1 MSRSLRAHGAVLS
14 LAFLAGCT
22 GEVDGTGG
30 SASAAG
36 TSSSTGGGSSATGGA
51 AGTSAGKGGGN
62 TGGTGATTGG
72 NSGSAGVGGSVDD
85 ICEQNMGVLRVGRTR
100 LRRLTRSQ
108 LDNTLRDLVGATGN
122 PSNAIAPDEQ
132 IGPFYSNAIA
142 PVTNLIVQQHQELA
156 ARVATSVV
164 SRMSQISP
172 CDLATGEACAREFI
186 ADFGKK
192 AYRRPLEGA
201 EVDAYVT
208 LFNLGV
214 TNGGASN
221 GFRLVVE
228 AMLQAPSFL
237 YHADLGEQATPTE
250 TPVALKPYE
259 LASRL
264 SYFLWNSM
272 PDDALFA
279 LAESGEITERATLG
293 SEVDRMLA
301 DDKALDAIPMFHLQW
316 LGVSEKEDTDVER
329 ARRAEMTR
337 FSDFVVRQ
345 GDGLLSTLFTANFS
359 FPEGPLFDIYG
370 VSEPGGFAVG
380 DQVTMPA
387 ERSGL
392 LTLAAFLG
400 THAHGADSSVVHR
413 GIAVRENVLC
423 QTIQPPPPDV
433 MATPLPPTQGQTA
446 RDRFAAHE
454 SADACAGCHA
464 QMDPIGLAF
473 ENFDGTGAFRMTE
486 NGVTIDASG
495 EIYDASQ
502 DLAGTFVGVREL
514 SEKLAQSRFVGD
526 CVANQWFRFSL
537 GRMESVDD
545 ACTLSTIHQG
555 FATSGYNVRELLKSI
570 VLSEAF
576 LNVRA
581 VGMQ

>member
-1 MSRSLRAHGAVLS
+1 MMRSLRAHGALLS
-14 LAFLAGCT
+14 LALLAGCT
-22 GEVDGTGG
+22 AEVQGNGTGPAAGASSGTGG
-30 SASAAG
+30 ASGA
-36 TSSSTGGGSSATGGA
+36 SGGA
-51 AGTSAGKGGGN
+51 AGTGTNKGGAN
-62 TGGTGATTGG
+62 TGGTGASTGG
-72 NSGSAGVGGSVDD
+72 ISGTSGVGGSVED
-85 ICEQNMGVLRVGRTR
+85 ICAQNMGVLKVGRTR

-122 PSNAIAPDEQ
+122 PAGSIAPDEQ

-142 PVTNLIVQQHQELA
+142 PVTNLIVQQHQEMA
-156 ARVATSVV
+156 ARVASSIV
-164 SRMSQISP
+164 SRMSQLSP
-172 CDLATGEACAREFI
+172 CDLATGETCAREFI
-186 ADFGKK
+186 GEFGKK

-237 YHADLGEQATPTE
+237 YHADLGEQAAPSE
-250 TPVALKPYE
+250 TPVALQPYE
-259 LASRL
+259 LASRI

-279 LAESGEITERATLG
+279 LAESGEISNPATLG
-293 SEVDRMLA
+293 AEVDRMLA

-316 LGVSEKEDTDVER
+316 LGVSEKEDTETER
-329 ARRAEMTR
+329 ARRAEMAR

-359 FPEGPLFDIYG
+359 FPEGPLFDVYG
-370 VSEPGGFAVG
+370 VNEPSGFSVG
-380 DQVTMPA
+380 DQVAMPA

-400 THAHGADSSVVHR
+400 SHAHGDDSSVVHR
-413 GIAVRENVLC
+413 GIAVRENILC
-423 QTIQPPPPDV
+423 QMIEPPPPDV
-433 MATPLPPTQGQTA
+433 MVTPLPPTQGMTA

-454 SADACAGCHA
+454 AADACAGCHS

-473 ENFDGTGAFRMTE
+473 ENFDGTGAYRTME

-495 EIYDASQ
+495 EIFDASQ
-502 DLAGTFVGVREL
+502 DLAA
-514 SEKLAQSRFVGD
+514 SSSASPSSAKSSRRAASSATVSQTNGSASRS
-526 CVANQWFRFSL
+526 VAWSRWTTPARSAPFTRVS
-537 GRMESVDD
+537 RR
-545 ACTLSTIHQG
+545 A
-555 FATSGYNVRELLKSI
+555 ATTCASS
-570 VLSEAF
+570 
-576 LNVRA
+576 
-581 VGMQ
+581 